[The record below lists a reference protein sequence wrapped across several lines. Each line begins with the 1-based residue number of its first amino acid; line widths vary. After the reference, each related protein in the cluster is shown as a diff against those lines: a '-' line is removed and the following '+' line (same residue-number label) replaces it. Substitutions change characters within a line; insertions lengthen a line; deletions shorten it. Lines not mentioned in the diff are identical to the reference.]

1 MSKNNNI
8 LSPYLSM
15 TIVCCTIIMLIFFS
29 SCSAN
34 KKQLANA
41 IRNRDSLPVMRTLG
55 VSTLV
60 SDSGITR
67 YRVNTKQWL
76 IYDRKNPPYWAFE
89 KGVYLEKFDSL
100 YHVEASIKADTAYY
114 FDREKLWRLKGHVVI
129 KSLKGEKFETTELF
143 WNQQTQ
149 KVYSDKYIRIQQ
161 QDKIITGYGFESN
174 QQLTQYT
181 IHNSGGIFPVKDE
194 PIQKPDSVK

>member
-15 TIVCCTIIMLIFFS
+15 TIVCCTIVMLFLFS

-174 QQLTQYT
+174 QQLTLYT

>member
-1 MSKNNNI
+1 
-8 LSPYLSM
+8 M
-15 TIVCCTIIMLIFFS
+15 TIVCCTIVMLFLFS

-174 QQLTQYT
+174 QQLTLYT